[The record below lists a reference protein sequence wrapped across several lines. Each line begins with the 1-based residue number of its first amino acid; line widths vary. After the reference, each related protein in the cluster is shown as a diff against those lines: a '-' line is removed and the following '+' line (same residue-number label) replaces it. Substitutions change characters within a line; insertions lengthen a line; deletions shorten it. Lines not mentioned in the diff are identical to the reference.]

1 MSEAACRIGVD
12 CRDGVY
18 YIARVEHRA
27 ERPLVTALHTCDS
40 DSLAACEA
48 LHDGQVIVAVPDDL
62 VLVKAVRPDCAGRV
76 DRRKQVFFEL
86 SQSLLD
92 PVDDFL
98 LDAFPTGLDG
108 LMLGSAVRRSTLRMA
123 VLDPFAAASGL
134 TDEPAC
140 LLRAAALGRG
150 FHRYAVREAGDFH
163 ALIDFTGQLV
173 SLCLVHG
180 DQPVSFG
187 HIAADRFD
195 RADQHDCDRLAV
207 ELKTLV
213 DFKLMSLFEFGLT
226 LPLAGLV
233 IAGAEEDDPIMAAL
247 RKYFSVRISPARFN
261 AGFYAGPVDDDVKPG
276 DLLVA
281 LGLAAI

>member
-1 MSEAACRIGVD
+1 MSEVASRIGVD

-18 YIARVEHRA
+18 YVARVEHRA

-40 DSLAACEA
+40 NSLAACEA
-48 LHDGQVIVAVPDDL
+48 LHDGQVIVAAPDDL

-108 LMLGSAVRRSTLRMA
+108 LMLGSAVRRSTLRTA

-134 TDEPAC
+134 TGESPC

-150 FHRYAVREAGDFH
+150 FHRFAVREGGDF
-163 ALIDFTGQLV
+163 LVLLDFTRQLV
-173 SLCLVHG
+173 SLCLVHAG
-180 DQPVSFG
+180 QPVSFG
-187 HIAADRFD
+187 HIAAARFD
-195 RADQHDCDRLAV
+195 RADQHDCDRLAI

-213 DFKLMSLFEFGLT
+213 DFKLMSLFEYGLT

-233 IAGAEEDDPIMAAL
+233 VAGTEEDDPVMAAL
-247 RKYFSVRISPARFN
+247 GKYFSVRVAPARFN
-261 AGFYAGPVDDDVKPG
+261 AGFFSGPMDADVRPG
-276 DLLVA
+276 DFLVA